1 METNNTENNTD
12 RKKKLSSVVNAIL
25 AAVIVLLIAAILLFM
40 FVITPMT
47 VSGESMLPTLE
58 DGSRVMV
65 LKTGYTIER
74 GDLIVF
80 ERPGSEVPPVKRVV
94 GVAGDVIRF
103 DVGENVYYVNG
114 EPYTDFAPDGGY
126 GSNYF
131 AQSDAGVR
139 EALCSDGITVG
150 ENEYFVLGDNRAI
163 SKDSHE
169 YGCIQA
175 DWLTGKVVLQY

>member
-12 RKKKLSSVVNAIL
+12 RKKKFSSVVNAIL

-94 GVAGDVIRF
+94 GSRA
-103 DVGENVYYVNG
+103 
-114 EPYTDFAPDGGY
+114 TL
-126 GSNYF
+126 
-131 AQSDAGVR
+131 SD
-139 EALCSDGITVG
+139 ST
-150 ENEYFVLGDNRAI
+150 
-163 SKDSHE
+163 
-169 YGCIQA
+169 
-175 DWLTGKVVLQY
+175 

>member
-12 RKKKLSSVVNAIL
+12 RKKKFSSVVNAIL

-103 DVGENVYYVNG
+103 DAGENVYYVNG

-131 AQSDAGVR
+131 AQSDASVR